1 MEKINNISK
10 AEALD
15 YTKHF
20 GEKVY
25 VIERMVQSTF
35 YGADYQNDFDDIY
48 SMSYFCRAF
57 NVTEYGASRQK
68 NKIKGRYKKYAK
80 VDGAE
85 GYFRQILNAK
95 WPGFKDENPRMDDL
109 LARYPQENIFEK
121 KQNPQPVSEP
131 VQQPVRQ
138 QENTSSTPQ
147 TEGEPFPV
155 EVIPVILLII
165 GAILLLKWNPVL
177 VILLA
182 IIGGVVYYQVKKGN
196 HLRARGQTSSV
207 RKIVLGVLGIFFT
220 FLVIVGLKAALVD
233 DSESFIMIIVYGILA
248 ALCFRGAA
256 K

>member
-57 NVTEYGASRQK
+57 NITEYGASRQK

-121 KQNPQPVSEP
+121 KTESATGFRTCATTGSTTGEHIFHTADGGRAVSSGSDSCDFTDY
-131 VQQPVRQ
+131 R
-138 QENTSSTPQ
+138 S
-147 TEGEPFPV
+147 
-155 EVIPVILLII
+155 
-165 GAILLLKWNPVL
+165 
-177 VILLA
+177 
-182 IIGGVVYYQVKKGN
+182 Y
-196 HLRARGQTSSV
+196 SSV
-207 RKIVLGVLGIFFT
+207 KVESGIGNPLSNHRRCRVLSG
-220 FLVIVGLKAALVD
+220 KERQS
-233 DSESFIMIIVYGILA
+233 SES
-248 ALCFRGAA
+248 
-256 K
+256 